1 MFCDQTI
8 LRLIG
13 GQGGN
18 GCVSFRREKFIPKGG
33 PDGGNGGRGGNI
45 YLKVNH
51 ALNSLIDLHTYKKFE
66 APHGEHGM
74 GQNMYGHAGEDL
86 YLEVPLGTIVREVTR
101 DTEGNIKKKTDIAD
115 LSRKDMILLIAKGG
129 RGGYGNAHFTS
140 SVRQAPKF
148 AELGEEG
155 EVIEVELELKL
166 VADIGI
172 IGIPS
177 AGKSTLISVVSNAKP
192 KIAAYPF
199 TTLIPNL
206 GVVKIGEKESYVVAD
221 IPGLIEGAHEGKG
234 LGIEFLKHV
243 QRCRILVHLID
254 PTQHSWAIAK
264 ELEGMKIEDEELLT
278 SSFQLKASLEN
289 FELINNELAAF
300 SKELAKKEQIVVINK
315 SDVMNEEQ
323 EKELRTE
330 LKKAIGRKQRFTLY
344 PNTIS
349 AATRKG
355 IDDLKN
361 FLNEELKK
369 IPKPEWMQES
379 QEGQEI
385 EEYEETEEYQDD
397 NPNTRNTPNTPN
409 TRNTPSNHI
418 LYRPHLENP
427 KYFSV
432 EKIGRGEFRIK
443 GQRVEQIF
451 NMTNFDNRE
460 ARARARDVLKKMGID
475 RELKKMGIKD
485 GDIMHVGKNSMDYKS
500 DITEWDEVDSDGR
513 HPYT

>member
-45 YLKVNH
+45 YFKVNH

-74 GQNMYGHAGEDL
+74 GQNMYGRAGEDL
-86 YLEVPLGTIVREVTR
+86 YLEVPLGTIVREITR
-101 DTEGNIKKKTDIAD
+101 DAEGNIKKKTDIAD
-115 LSRKDMILLIAKGG
+115 LSRKDMIMLIAKGG

-140 SVRQAPKF
+140 SIRQAPKF

-155 EVIEVELELKL
+155 EIIEVELELKL

-206 GVVKIGEKESYVVAD
+206 GVVKMGEKESFVVAD

-243 QRCRILVHLID
+243 QRCRVLVHLID
-254 PTQHSWAIAK
+254 PTQHSWSITK
-264 ELEGMKIEDEELLT
+264 ELEGMEIADEELLT
-278 SSFQLKASLEN
+278 ASFQLKAAVEN
-289 FELINNELAAF
+289 FELINKELAAF
-300 SKELAKKEQIVVINK
+300 SKDLAKKEQIVVINK
-315 SDVMNEEQ
+315 ADVMSEEQ
-323 EKELRTE
+323 EKELRKE
-330 LKKAIGRKQRFTLY
+330 LKKSIGKKQRFILY
-344 PNTIS
+344 PQAIS
-349 AATRKG
+349 GATRKG
-355 IDDLKN
+355 IDELKN
-361 FLNEELKK
+361 YLFQELQK
-369 IPKPEWMQES
+369 IPKPEWL
-379 QEGQEI
+379 QEGQEYQ
-385 EEYEETEEYQDD
+385 EPKEYQDED
-397 NPNTRNTPNTPN
+397 GNLHTPDTHHTPE
-409 TRNTPSNHI
+409 PHI
-418 LYRPHLENP
+418 TYRPHLENP
-427 KYFSV
+427 KYYSV
-432 EKIGRGEFRIK
+432 EKLKKGEFRIK
-443 GQRVEQIF
+443 GQRIEQII

-475 RELKKMGIKD
+475 RELKKLGAKD
-485 GDIMHVGKNSMDYKS
+485 GDTLYIGKKQMIHRPDT
-500 DITEWDEVDSDGR
+500 DEWDE
-513 HPYT
+513 

>member
-18 GCVSFRREKFIPKGG
+18 GCTSFRREKFIPKGG

-45 YLKVNH
+45 YLKVND

-86 YLEVPLGTIVREVTR
+86 YLEVPQGTIVREVTR
-101 DTEGNIKKKTDIAD
+101 DTEGKILKKSDIAD
-115 LSRKDMILLIAKGG
+115 LSRKNMVMLIAKGG

-177 AGKSTLISVVSNAKP
+177 AGKSTLISVISNAKP

-206 GVVKIGEKESYVVAD
+206 GVVKMGEKESYVVAD

-234 LGIEFLKHV
+234 LGTDFLRHV
-243 QRCRILVHLID
+243 QRCRILVHLVD
-254 PTQHSWAIAK
+254 PTQEDWTSAGKQFSEEQLEQGLPAVQYKLQATINNFDLINK
-264 ELEGMKIEDEELLT
+264 ELE
-278 SSFQLKASLEN
+278 S
-289 FELINNELAAF
+289 F
-300 SKELAKKEQIVVINK
+300 SKDLAQKKQIIVINK
-315 SDVMNEEQ
+315 VDAITEDQ
-323 EKELRTE
+323 EKALKAE
-330 LKKAIGRKQRFTLY
+330 LKKEIGRKKRFTLY
-344 PNTIS
+344 PDSIS
-349 AATRKG
+349 AATTIGVKE
-355 IDDLKN
+355 LKN
-361 FLNEELKK
+361 SLFQELQK
-369 IPKPEWMQES
+369 IPKPEWLM
-379 QEGQEI
+379 
-385 EEYEETEEYQDD
+385 EETKEGIDGEEGSDSDD
-397 NPNTRNTPNTPN
+397 TIT
-409 TRNTPSNHI
+409 HI
-418 LYRPHLENP
+418 MYRPHIENP
-427 KYFSV
+427 KYYSV
-432 EKIGRGEFRIK
+432 EKIGKGEFRVRGI
-443 GQRVEQIF
+443 RIEQIF
-451 NMTNFDNRE
+451 NMTNFDNRQ

-475 RELKKMGIKD
+475 KELKKLGIKD
-485 GDIMHVGKNSMDYKS
+485 GDMMFIGKKEMDFKT
-500 DITEWDEVDSDGR
+500 DFNEWDDVEE
-513 HPYT
+513 

>member
-18 GCVSFRREKFIPKGG
+18 GCMSFRREKFIPKGG

-45 YLKVNH
+45 YLKVNT

-66 APHGEHGM
+66 ADHGEHGM

-101 DTEGNIKKKTDIAD
+101 DEEGNIIKKQDIAD
-115 LSRKDMILLIAKGG
+115 LSRKDMVMLIAKGG
-129 RGGYGNAHFTS
+129 RGGFGNAHFTS
-140 SVRQAPKF
+140 SIRQAPKF

-155 EVIEVELELKL
+155 EIIEVELELKL

-177 AGKSTLISVVSNAKP
+177 AGKSTLISVISNAKP

-206 GVVKIGEKESYVVAD
+206 GVVKMGEKESFVVAD

-243 QRCRILVHLID
+243 QRCRVLVHLID
-254 PTQHSWAIAK
+254 PTQHSWSIIK
-264 ELEGMKIEDEELLT
+264 ELEGMKVEDEELLT
-278 SSFQLKASLEN
+278 ASFQLKAAVEN
-289 FELINNELAAF
+289 FELINKELEAF
-300 SKELAKKEQIVVINK
+300 SKDLAKKEQILVINK
-315 SDVMNEEQ
+315 SDAITPEQ
-323 EKELRTE
+323 EKELRKE
-330 LKKAIGRKQRFTLY
+330 LKKTIGRKQRFIFY
-344 PNTIS
+344 PNAIS
-349 AATRKG
+349 GATRKG
-355 IDDLKN
+355 IDELKN
-361 FLNEELKK
+361 YLFQELQK
-369 IPKPEWMQES
+369 IPKPEWL
-379 QEGQEI
+379 I
-385 EEYEETEEYQDD
+385 ENEKTEEEILEEGDFDEEQGDGEQT
-397 NPNTRNTPNTPN
+397 TRKTA
-409 TRNTPSNHI
+409 SHI
-418 LYRPHLENP
+418 LYRPHMDNP
-427 KYFSV
+427 KYYSV
-432 EKIGRGEFRIK
+432 EKIKKGEFRIK
-443 GQRVEQIF
+443 GQRIEQII

-475 RELKKMGIKD
+475 RELKKLGAKD
-485 GDIMHVGKNSMDYKS
+485 GDMLYIGKKEMTHRPDS
-500 DITEWDEVDSDGR
+500 DEWDE
-513 HPYT
+513 

>member
-1 MFCDQTI
+1 MSLFCDQTI

-33 PDGGNGGRGGNI
+33 PDGGDGGRGGNI
-45 YLKVNH
+45 YFKVNH
-51 ALNSLIDLHTYKKFE
+51 SLNSLIDLHTYKKFE
-66 APHGEHGM
+66 ADKGQHGM
-74 GQNMYGHAGEDL
+74 GQNMHGRSGEDL
-86 YLEVPLGTIVREVTR
+86 YLEVPLGTIVREITR
-101 DTEGNIKKKTDIAD
+101 DEEGNIKQKTEIAD

-155 EVIEVELELKL
+155 EIVEVELELKL

-264 ELEGMKIEDEELLT
+264 ELEGMKIQDEELLT
-278 SSFQLKASLEN
+278 SSFQLQASLEN
-289 FELINNELAAF
+289 FQLINNELEAF

-315 SDVMNEEQ
+315 ADVMTAEQ
-323 EKELRTE
+323 ENELRTE
-330 LKKAIGRKQRFTLY
+330 LKKVIGKKKRFILY
-344 PNTIS
+344 PVSIS
-349 AATRKG
+349 GATRKG

-369 IPKPEWMQES
+369 IPKPEWLQES
-379 QEGQEI
+379 
-385 EEYEETEEYQDD
+385 EEHEESEEYQEREEDQD
-397 NPNTRNTPNTPN
+397 PNTRD
-409 TRNTPSNHI
+409 TRNTPSDHI

-475 RELKKMGIKD
+475 RELKKLGVKD
-485 GDIMHVGKNSMDYKS
+485 GDIMHIGKKQMDYKS
-500 DITEWDEVDSDGR
+500 DITEWDEVE
-513 HPYT
+513 